1 MDTCSLHCQK
11 SPGWVLMCHL
21 CCALLPVAVLFVS
34 VCCHLN
40 SCRGAVGQGV
50 VCHLGVSGPLS
61 HCRPRAAVPCTPGS
75 LRPRA
80 QPMPWV
86 QRGAAL
92 EQSVVPTAVRGACAG
107 AAAQALPAGL
117 GVRLWGVRLV
127 EGLVPRKT
135 VLL

>member
-1 MDTCSLHCQK
+1 MGTCLLHCQK

-40 SCRGAVGQGV
+40 SCCGAI

-61 HCRPRAAVPCTPGS
+61 HCCPWRVCWDGFTSAALQPSPCCCP
-75 LRPRA
+75 LCARLPA
-80 QPMPWV
+80 APCP
-86 QRGAAL
+86 AHAL
-92 EQSVVPTAVRGACAG
+92 EQSVVPAAVRGACAR
-107 AAAQALPAGL
+107 AAAQAL
-117 GVRLWGVRLV
+117 RLWGVRPV

>member
-1 MDTCSLHCQK
+1 MGTCLLHCQK

-40 SCRGAVGQGV
+40 SCCGAI

-61 HCRPRAAVPCTPGS
+61 HCCPWRVGWDGFTSATPPLFLCCHPLCAQLPAAPCP
-75 LRPRA
+75 A
-80 QPMPWV
+80 H
-86 QRGAAL
+86 AL
-92 EQSVVPTAVRGACAG
+92 EQSVVPAAVQGACAR
-107 AAAQALPAGL
+107 AAAQAL
-117 GVRLWGVRLV
+117 RLWGIRPV